1 MVWTNVTSGL
11 KCHGCLESLVSVHP
25 WWGRCKA
32 RTLRPSR
39 IKLHLGCGDDS
50 FSGPSA
56 MTASGSGMAQKT
68 WELANNM
75 QEAQSIDEIYKYD
88 KKQQQEILA
97 AKPWTKDHHYFKY
110 CKISALALLKMV
122 MHARSGG
129 NLEVMGLMLGKVD
142 GETMIIMDSFALP
155 VEGTET
161 RVNAQAAAYEYMAAY
176 IENAKQVGRLE
187 NAIGWYH
194 SHPGY
199 GCWLSGID
207 VSTQML
213 NQQFQEP
220 FVAVVID
227 PTRTI
232 SAGKVNLGAFR
243 TYPKGYKP
251 PDEGP
256 SEYQTIPLN
265 KIEDFGVHCKQYYAL
280 EVSYFKSSLDR
291 KLLELL
297 WNKYWVNTLSS
308 SSLLTNA
315 DYTTG
320 QVFDLSEKLEQSEAQ
335 LGRGSFMLGL
345 ETHDRKSEDKLA
357 KATRDSCKTTI
368 EAIHGLMSQVI
379 KDKLFN
385 QINVA

>member
-1 MVWTNVTSGL
+1 MGKSGHFVSSAS
-11 KCHGCLESLVSVHP
+11 CAVSV
-25 WWGRCKA
+25 
-32 RTLRPSR
+32 LFVSR
-39 IKLHLGCGDDS
+39 KMSGGDT
-50 FSGPSA
+50 A
-56 MTASGSGMAQKT
+56 MAFKT
-68 WELANNM
+68 WELSNNI
-75 QEAQSIDEIYKYD
+75 ETVNSVDEIFKFD
-88 KKQQQEILA
+88 RQQQQEILQ
-97 AKPWTKDHHYFKY
+97 AKPWQKDPHYFKNI
-110 CKISALALLKMV
+110 KISALALLKMV

-142 GETMIIMDSFALP
+142 GDTMIVMDAFALP

-176 IENAKQVGRLE
+176 TESAKLVGRLE

-207 VSTQML
+207 VGTQMV

-220 FVAVVID
+220 FVAIVID

-265 KIEDFGVHCKQYYAL
+265 KIEDFGVHCKQYYSL
-280 EVSYFKSSLDR
+280 DVSYFKSSLDR
-291 KLLELL
+291 KLLEML

-315 DYTTG
+315 DYTNH
-320 QVFDLSEKLEQSEAQ
+320 QIADLSEKLEQAESQ
-335 LGRGSFMLGL
+335 VGRMGSFMMGMDQDKK
-345 ETHDRKSEDKLA
+345 EEGKLA
-357 KATRDSCKTTI
+357 KTTRDRS
-368 EAIHGLMSQVI
+368 VI
-379 KDKLFN
+379 QFHSYYYVTVGNDF
-385 QINVA
+385 

>member
-1 MVWTNVTSGL
+1 
-11 KCHGCLESLVSVHP
+11 
-25 WWGRCKA
+25 
-32 RTLRPSR
+32 
-39 IKLHLGCGDDS
+39 
-50 FSGPSA
+50 
-56 MTASGSGMAQKT
+56 MAYKT
-68 WELANNM
+68 WEMSN
-75 QEAQSIDEIYKYD
+75 SIETVNSVDEIFKYD
-88 KKQQQEILA
+88 RQQQQEILQ
-97 AKPWTKDHHYFKY
+97 AKPWQKDPHYFKNI
-110 CKISALALLKMV
+110 KISALALLKMV

-129 NLEVMGLMLGKVD
+129 TLEVMGLMLGKVD
-142 GETMIIMDSFALP
+142 GDTMIVMDAFALP

-161 RVNAQAAAYEYMAAY
+161 RVNAQVAAYEYMAAY
-176 IENAKQVGRLE
+176 IESAKLVGRLE

-207 VSTQML
+207 VGTQMV

-220 FVAVVID
+220 FVAIVID

-265 KIEDFGVHCKQYYAL
+265 KIEDFGVHCKQYYSL

-291 KLLELL
+291 KLLEML

-315 DYTTG
+315 DYTNH
-320 QVFDLSEKLEQSEAQ
+320 QIADLSEKLEQAESQ
-335 LGRGSFMLGL
+335 VGRMGSFVMGI
-345 ETHDRKSEDKLA
+345 DQDKKEEGKLT
-357 KATRDSCKTTI
+357 KTTRDSSKTSI

-379 KDKLFN
+379 KNKLFN
-385 QINVA
+385 HVGGKET